1 MGENSKTSIKFW
13 AEDDRPRE
21 KLQSKG
27 REALSN
33 AELLAI
39 LLGSGNS
46 EDSAVDLAKKIL
58 SSVSDNLVE
67 LSKLNLKALQKFKG
81 IGQVKAITIVAA
93 LELGRRRRAADV
105 LIRNKVVTSSD
116 AFELFAAKLE
126 DLNHEQFWIIMLD
139 NSARL
144 IELKQLSTGGVTGTI
159 VDAKLVF
166 KMALE
171 HGAVSIIVS
180 HNHPSG
186 QLKPSDQDIRITKQ
200 LVAAGKTL
208 DINVLDHI
216 IVAGNSYYSFAD
228 EGIL

>member
-21 KLQSKG
+21 KLQTKG

-58 SSVSDNLVE
+58 AAVSDNLVE

-93 LELGRRRRAADV
+93 LELGRRRRAADI
-105 LIRNKVVTSSD
+105 LIKNKIISSKD
-116 AFELFAAKLE
+116 AYELFASKLE
-126 DLNHEQFWIIMLD
+126 DLNHEQFWLIMLD
-139 NSARL
+139 NASRL
-144 IELKQLSTGGVTGTI
+144 IDFKQLSTGGVTGTV
-159 VDAKLVF
+159 VDAKMVF
-166 KMALE
+166 KMALDY
-171 HGAVSIIVS
+171 GAVSIIMS

-186 QLKPSDQDIRITKQ
+186 QLKPSDQDIKITKQ

-208 DINVLDHI
+208 DIKVLDHI

>member
-67 LSKLNLKALQKFKG
+67 LSKLNLKALEKFKG

>member
-58 SSVSDNLVE
+58 ASVSDNLVE

-105 LIRNKVVTSSD
+105 LVRNKIVSSRD
-116 AFELFAAKLE
+116 AYELFASKLE
-126 DLNHEQFWIIMLD
+126 DLNHEQFWLIMLD
-139 NSARL
+139 NGSKL
-144 IELKQLSTGGVTGTI
+144 IDFKQLSTGGVTGTV
-159 VDAKLVF
+159 VDAKMVF
-166 KMALE
+166 KMALDY
-171 HGAVSIIVS
+171 GAVSIIMS

-186 QLKPSDQDIRITKQ
+186 QLKPSEQDIRITKQ

-208 DINVLDHI
+208 DIKVLDHI

-228 EGIL
+228 EGML